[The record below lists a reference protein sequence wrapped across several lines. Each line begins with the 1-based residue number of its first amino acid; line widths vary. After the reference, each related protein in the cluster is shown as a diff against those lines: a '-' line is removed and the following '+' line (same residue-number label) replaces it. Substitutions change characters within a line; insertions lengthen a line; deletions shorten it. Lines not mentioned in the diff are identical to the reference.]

1 MKLKKLSTE
10 QRSKMNR
17 IALYALLIFI
27 GFVVADLLIIA
38 YRDMFLPDQAPPKKA
53 ARGTDFRAND
63 RSQYSI
69 ITSRN
74 LFNSKGEIP
83 DPLRPQT
90 QAADAGKPK
99 DDTPVQSS
107 LPITLLGTLVHSNPA
122 KSVAAV
128 EIKSKNM
135 SGSYTVGAEMEGLA
149 RLEKVERGIIYFRN
163 LNNHMLEYIEM
174 NKGNNKVSFDGNA
187 KPTTAPTPL
196 APAGKE
202 VVSTAPNTY
211 EVKRADL
218 NKYLNDMS
226 SLLMQA
232 RAIPNR
238 DPNTGEING
247 FRLVDFQPD
256 SIFGQLDIPRGAVI
270 KGANGNPITS
280 IQDAMT
286 NFNNFKTSNL
296 IKLNL
301 EINGSDVMKTYNV
314 K

>member
-1 MKLKKLSTE
+1 
-10 QRSKMNR
+10 MNR
-17 IALYALLIFI
+17 IALYALLIFV
-27 GFVVADLLIIA
+27 GFVIADLLILA

-53 ARGTDFRAND
+53 ARSGDFRAND
-63 RSQYSI
+63 RSQYSV
-69 ITSRN
+69 ITTRN
-74 LFNSKGEIP
+74 LFSSKGEIP
-83 DPLRPQT
+83 DPLRLQN
-90 QAADAGKPK
+90 QAADSGQPK
-99 DDTPVQSS
+99 DDTPVPSS

-135 SGSYTVGAEMEGLA
+135 SGSFTVGAEMEGLA

-163 LNNHMLEYIEM
+163 LNNQMLEYIEL

-187 KPTTAPTPL
+187 KPATSTTPL

-211 EVKRADL
+211 EVKRSDL

-238 DPNTGEING
+238 DPNSGEING

-301 EINGSDVMKTYNV
+301 EINGSDVTKTYNV